1 MVSMSRRFS
10 SSGIL
15 VLTISSVMAVSG
27 ACTLQPDMSKLDRGT
42 GGTGTNGYANGG
54 ANGTGGTDG
63 SSSSSTPVKDNDD
76 TCTNYSAPARPQVM
90 TPVDDRVA
98 SVISQLTP
106 QQKIDMLNGGPLC
119 PNWDCDFNSTG
130 VPNFTSQD
138 IKIPDWRMADG
149 PRGMHI
155 LSGGKATTWAVAIAR
170 AASFDTDL
178 EYRVGLAQGQEAPAL
193 GIDLVLAP
201 TVNVL
206 RHPAWARA
214 QETYGEDPVL
224 QGELGAAFVRGI
236 QKTVGACVKHFVGND
251 TDNNRDTVIATM
263 EEATL
268 REIYARPFQIIVDKS
283 DPACIMAA
291 YNGVNGDWSTENKHL
306 LTDILRSDWKWTGV
320 ALSDWWATK
329 KNGAKSLNAGL
340 DLEMPDKSAFIG
352 LPQELT
358 KGNITLERI
367 DEAASRI
374 LNARAKFGQL
384 ADYPNPNPGI
394 VNDTGHQALARET
407 AEKGAV
413 LLKNDN
419 ILPLGAKAAEI
430 GQGLAQVKSIIVIGP
445 DALLPVSDVT
455 TKNAASGLGDRGSSA
470 TNPPYAIS
478 ILQGLK
484 ERADSDIALS
494 SGSSPTDAAKADVA
508 IIPVAMAHED
518 EGEHFDGGQ
527 DRQVMH
533 LAGPHPFHWPSEL
546 KPAAFIAQAAAANP
560 NIVVLLMVGSAILP
574 KDDSDLWMSKAKG
587 IVQTFYPGQ
596 EGGHAVARLLFGDI
610 NFSAKLPFTVAA
622 KVSDYPAFQNA
633 TGTSTVEYLHGYRRI
648 EKNGATPIYW
658 FGYGQSYTQ
667 YTYSDLKV
675 LCSSGVSATGRLTV
689 EVTVANAGKMAGDE
703 IVQLYVGYPPGT
715 PSRPPKKL
723 TAFTRVS
730 LNPGESKKVQLSVAA
745 KDIATWDNGWVV
757 EKTDYV
763 ALVGPSADPKSLL
776 SVPFSIK

>member
-1 MVSMSRRFS
+1 MSQCSTGPSWRWCATPA
-10 SSGIL
+10 
-15 VLTISSVMAVSG
+15 TIFALIVGLAG
-27 ACTLQPDMSKLDRGT
+27 ACTIAPDMSKLTTGSGGTSGT
-42 GGTGTNGYANGG
+42 GGASGG
-54 ANGTGGTDG
+54 DTGGT
-63 SSSSSTPVKDNDD
+63 TVAVPVNDNDATCSSD
-76 TCTNYSAPARPQVM
+76 TAPARPQVM
-90 TPVDDRVA
+90 TPIDDRV
-98 SVISQLTP
+98 SGVISQLTP
-106 QQKIDMLNGGPLC
+106 QPKIDMLNGGPLC

-130 VPNFTSQD
+130 VPNFTSSN

-155 LSGGKATTWAVAIAR
+155 LSGGKATTWAVAEAC
-170 AASFDTDL
+170 AASFDMDL

-193 GIDLVLAP
+193 NIDLVLSP

-214 QETYGEDPVL
+214 QETYGEDPIL
-224 QGELGAAFVRGI
+224 QGEMGAAYVRGI

-263 EEATL
+263 DEATL
-268 REIYARPFQIIVDKS
+268 REIYARPFQIIVDKA

-291 YNGVNGDWSTENKHL
+291 YNGVNGDWCTENKHL
-306 LTDILRSDWKWTGV
+306 LADILRTEWKWSGV

-329 KNGAKSLNAGL
+329 KNGAKSLNARL

-358 KGNITLERI
+358 AGNITLTRI
-367 DEAASRI
+367 EEAASRI
-374 LNARAKFGQL
+374 LNAHAKFSQL
-384 ADYPNPNPGI
+384 TDYPNPNPGI
-394 VNDTGHQALARET
+394 VNDTGHQVLARET

-419 ILPLGAKAAEI
+419 VLPLGSKAADI
-430 GQGLAQVKSIIVIGP
+430 GKGLAQVKSIIVIGP

-470 TNPPYAIS
+470 TNPPYAVS

-484 ERADSDIALS
+484 ERAGAGITASTGA
-494 SGSSPTDAAKADVA
+494 SPADAAKADVA

-527 DRQVMH
+527 DRQNMH
-533 LAGPHPFHWPSEL
+533 LRGPHPYHWPDSM
-546 KPAAFIAQAAAANP
+546 KPESFITQAAAANP
-560 NIVVLLMVGSAILP
+560 NVIVLLMVGSAILP
-574 KDDSDLWMSKAKG
+574 ADSADVWMSKAKG

-596 EGGHAVARLLFGDI
+596 EGGHAVAELLFGDI

-622 KVSDYPAFQNA
+622 KPSDYPPFQNG
-633 TGTSTVEYLHGYRRI
+633 TGTSNVEYLHGYRRI

-667 YTYSDLKV
+667 YAYSDPKI
-675 LCSSGVSATGRLTV
+675 LCSSGVSTTGRLTV
-689 EVTVANAGKMAGDE
+689 EVAVANTGKMAGDE
-703 IVQLYVGYPPGT
+703 IVQLYVGYPK
-715 PSRPPKKL
+715 SAIARRPPKELK
-723 TAFTRVS
+723 AFARVN
-730 LNPGESKKVQLSVAA
+730 LQPGESKKVQLSVAA
-745 KDIATWDNGWVV
+745 KDLAYSDNGWVV
-757 EKTDYV
+757 EKTDYT